1 MFNSLTK
8 NGGIMRTTSQQQKKQ
23 NAIKRQ
29 KAYENYV
36 KANIIYQHNLQVKK
50 SQIIKEERRKSLNNN
65 NEKEI
70 VKKKEVIQ
78 NKVEYEKNLD
88 TKVSIVMGYYNRKT
102 QTLNTLKDFE
112 KYSDKY
118 NFEVIIVDDAS
129 NKENELD
136 NIIKNYNIDIKL
148 LKITTQEKG
157 SRINSCV
164 VYNKGFRHATGD
176 IIIIQNPECYHVGDI
191 LGYVLTHL
199 EENKYFAFSC
209 FSANTEEFTKEMIN
223 SGNIFKYIND
233 KNFLEKNG
241 KACYFDNLNWFNH
254 PYIRPKGYHFCSAIH
269 RKKLLEIGGFDERF
283 KDGHCFDDDE
293 LLLSIRYILK
303 LNVFNIPPENG
314 FVIHQYHSRTQYNIK
329 NLMEL
334 YHKNRNLFL
343 QKAEKIKLL
352 TNS

>member
-1 MFNSLTK
+1 
-8 NGGIMRTTSQQQKKQ
+8 
-23 NAIKRQ
+23 
-29 KAYENYV
+29 
-36 KANIIYQHNLQVKK
+36 
-50 SQIIKEERRKSLNNN
+50 
-65 NEKEI
+65 
-70 VKKKEVIQ
+70 
-78 NKVEYEKNLD
+78 
-88 TKVSIVMGYYNRKT
+88 
-102 QTLNTLKDFE
+102 
-112 KYSDKY
+112 
-118 NFEVIIVDDAS
+118 
-129 NKENELD
+129 
-136 NIIKNYNIDIKL
+136 
-148 LKITTQEKG
+148 
-157 SRINSCV
+157 
-164 VYNKGFRHATGD
+164 
-176 IIIIQNPECYHVGDI
+176 
-191 LGYVLTHL
+191 LTHL

-209 FSANTEEFTKEMIN
+209 FSANTEEFTKKMIN

-329 NLMEL
+329 NLTEL

>member
-1 MFNSLTK
+1 
-8 NGGIMRTTSQQQKKQ
+8 
-23 NAIKRQ
+23 
-29 KAYENYV
+29 
-36 KANIIYQHNLQVKK
+36 
-50 SQIIKEERRKSLNNN
+50 
-65 NEKEI
+65 
-70 VKKKEVIQ
+70 
-78 NKVEYEKNLD
+78 
-88 TKVSIVMGYYNRKT
+88 MGYYNRKT

-148 LKITTQEKG
+148 LKITTEEKG
-157 SRINSCV
+157 SRINSSV

-254 PYIRPKGYHFCSAIH
+254 PSIRPKGYHFCSAIH

-329 NLMEL
+329 NLTEL
-334 YHKNRNLFL
+334 YNKNKNLFL
-343 QKAEKIKLL
+343 QKEIILQ

>member
-50 SQIIKEERRKSLNNN
+50 SQIIKEERRKQLNNN

-70 VKKKEVIQ
+70 VKKKVVIQ

-148 LKITTQEKG
+148 LKITTEEKE
-157 SRINSCV
+157 SRMLSCW
-164 VYNKGFRHATGD
+164 R
-176 IIIIQNPECYHVGDI
+176 
-191 LGYVLTHL
+191 
-199 EENKYFAFSC
+199 
-209 FSANTEEFTKEMIN
+209 
-223 SGNIFKYIND
+223 
-233 KNFLEKNG
+233 
-241 KACYFDNLNWFNH
+241 
-254 PYIRPKGYHFCSAIH
+254 YIRV
-269 RKKLLEIGGFDERF
+269 
-283 KDGHCFDDDE
+283 CFDPF
-293 LLLSIRYILK
+293 RRK
-303 LNVFNIPPENG
+303 
-314 FVIHQYHSRTQYNIK
+314 
-329 NLMEL
+329 
-334 YHKNRNLFL
+334 
-343 QKAEKIKLL
+343 
-352 TNS
+352 

>member
-8 NGGIMRTTSQQQKKQ
+8 NGGIMRVTSQQQKKQ

-36 KANIIYQHNLQVKK
+36 KANIMYQHKLQVKK
-50 SQIIKEERRKSLNNN
+50 SQ
-65 NEKEI
+65 I

-78 NKVEYEKNLD
+78 NKVEYKKNLD

-136 NIIKNYNIDIKL
+136 KIIKNYNIDIKL
-148 LKITTQEKG
+148 LKITTEEKG
-157 SRINSCV
+157 SRINSSV

-254 PYIRPKGYHFCSAIH
+254 PSIRPKGYHFCSAIH

-329 NLMEL
+329 NLTEL
-334 YHKNRNLFL
+334 YNKNKNLFL
-343 QKAEKIKLL
+343 QKAAKIKLL